1 MTQSSNAHAKPPQG
15 GRHRDIGLFLGP
27 LVAVIMLFLPPP
39 EGLEAAG
46 WRTAAVGALMAIWW
60 ASEALPVA
68 ATALTPLVLFPLL
81 GVFGISEAAAPFA
94 NHLIYLFLGGF
105 FIALA
110 IQRWDVHLRVALAF
124 LSVMSSSPKA
134 LIAGFMMTT
143 AFLSMWVSNTATTI
157 MMLPVALAVI
167 ALMGTDDD
175 GRQDVVFARTL
186 MLSIAYSASV
196 GGLATLVGTAPNA
209 LLAAFIADEYGTPIG
224 FARWMMMGLPVSI
237 VMLGVIWFSLTRRTF
252 HGAAAKIDD
261 IARHLVD
268 ERAKLGP
275 LRAPQKRVI
284 GVFLLT
290 ATLWVFRPLVASQLG
305 LPGLTD
311 SGIAIFG
318 ALLMFALP
326 ADWKSREFLL
336 NWPWARRAPWDVL
349 LLFGGGLSL
358 AKAIN
363 ETGLALWMGEALI
376 SLGAL
381 PVAVLVMGI
390 VGLVIFLTELT
401 SNTATTI
408 AFLPVIASLAQISG
422 LDPLQLAIPA
432 ALAASCAFMLPVATP
447 PNAIVFGA
455 GHVTIPDMVRA
466 GFILNLAGIIVITL
480 TATALVPWIF
490 SG

>member
-1 MTQSSNAHAKPPQG
+1 MTRSPGTSGEPVHG
-15 GRHRDIGLFLGP
+15 GRHRDVGLFLGP
-27 LVAVIMLFLPPP
+27 IVALIVYFSPAP
-39 EGLEAAG
+39 EGLQPAA
-46 WRTAAVGALMAIWW
+46 WHTAAVGVLMAIWW
-60 ASEALPVA
+60 ATEALPVA
-68 ATALTPLVLFPLL
+68 ATALAPLVLFPLL

-94 NHLIYLFLGGF
+94 NPLIYLFLGGF
-105 FIALA
+105 FVALA
-110 IQRWDVHLRVALAF
+110 IQRWNVHLRVALVF
-124 LSVMSSSPKA
+124 LSVMSGSPKA

-157 MMLPVALAVI
+157 MMLPVAVAVVS
-167 ALMGTDDD
+167 LMGEDD
-175 GRQDVVFARTL
+175 GQQDGVFARTL
-186 MLSIAYSASV
+186 MLSIAYAASV

-209 LLAAFIADEYGTPIG
+209 LLAAFILDNYGTPIG
-224 FARWMMMGLPVSI
+224 FARWVMLGLPVSM
-237 VMLGVIWFSLTRRTF
+237 VMLGIIWFYLTRRTF
-252 HGAAAKIDD
+252 HEASAKIED
-261 IARHLVD
+261 IAHHLNR

-275 LRAPQKRVI
+275 LRSPEKRVI

-290 ATLWVFRPLVASQLG
+290 ASLWVFRPLVTSQLG

-311 SGIAIFG
+311 PGIAIFG
-318 ALLMFALP
+318 ALLMFAVP

-363 ETGLALWMGEALI
+363 ETGLALWIGEALLG
-376 SLGAL
+376 LGAL
-381 PVAVLVMGI
+381 PVAVLILGI

-408 AFLPVIASLAQISG
+408 AFLPVIASVAQVSG
-422 LDPLQLAIPA
+422 LDLLQLAIPA

-466 GFILNLAGIIVITL
+466 GFVLNLAGMGVITIAAL
-480 TATALVPWIF
+480 VLVPWVF
-490 SG
+490 GT